1 MEHPRRPLRRRIKA
15 ATLLESVL
23 ALALLAGA
31 LSFGVYMHFLVMS
44 SARSGDRCEAW
55 SMSERVAEEV
65 MRIGT
70 FTGTPSAKEGWR
82 IDVAHHA
89 NTAALEQWTITCT
102 KGNKVLL
109 VRELLAPSP

>member
-1 MEHPRRPLRRRIKA
+1 MEHPRRPLRSRIKA

-31 LSFGVYMHFLVMS
+31 LSFGVYMHFRVMS

-65 MRIGT
+65 MRTGS
-70 FTGTPSAKEGWR
+70 FSGTPSDREGWQ
-82 IDVAHHA
+82 IDVTHRA
-89 NTAALEQWTITCT
+89 NTDSLEQWTITCT
-102 KGNKVLL
+102 KGNRVLL
-109 VRELLAPSP
+109 IRELLAPTP

>member
-1 MEHPRRPLRRRIKA
+1 MEHPCRALRRRVKA

-31 LSFGVYMHFLVMS
+31 LSFGVYMHFRVMS

-65 MRIGT
+65 MRTGT
-70 FTGTPSAKEGWR
+70 FSGTPSAKEGWR
-82 IDVAHHA
+82 IEVAHRTNA
-89 NTAALEQWTITCT
+89 AALEQWTITCI
-102 KGNKVLL
+102 KGTRVLL
-109 VRELLAPSP
+109 VRELLAPTP